1 MSYLRS
7 SIVLIFILF
16 CCPFLRVNGGDG
28 FDERSSTGNPAE
40 EELKADQ
47 KREVAESSEISRLQL
62 NLEGSEVIPAESYVD
77 LVSLKL
83 LRGVTN
89 IATGWGELPRQCII
103 TGQEDSV
110 WLFLP
115 LSLSRGIGM
124 TVYRTI
130 IGAVETLFF
139 FHSPDGTYSS
149 LINPA
154 FVWQK
159 KNDNTRIPYPPM
171 R

>member
-1 MSYLRS
+1 MLESRNYIIIFLIIFS
-7 SIVLIFILF
+7 SS
-16 CCPFLRVNGGDG
+16 FLRAEEVKD
-28 FDERSSTGNPAE
+28 FQDESPKGNPIE
-40 EELKADQ
+40 QDLKKQQA
-47 KREVAESSEISRLQL
+47 REVAESSEITRLQL
-62 NLEGSEVIPAESYVD
+62 NLEGSEVIPVESYVD

-83 LRGVTN
+83 LRGIAN
-89 IATGWGELPRQCII
+89 IATGWGEIPRQCVI
-103 TGQEDSV
+103 TAKQDSA

-124 TVYRTI
+124 TVYRTLV
-130 IGAVETLFF
+130 GAVETLFF

-159 KNDNTRIPYPPM
+159 KNKNTRTAYPPM

>member
-1 MSYLRS
+1 MLQSKNY
-7 SIVLIFILF
+7 IILF
-16 CCPFLRVNGGDG
+16 FLFFSCSFLRAEDIKD
-28 FDERSSTGNPAE
+28 FKDESSQGNPIAND
-40 EELKADQ
+40 LKEQQ

-62 NLEGSEVIPAESYVD
+62 NLEGSEKIPAESYID

-83 LRGVTN
+83 LRGVAN
-89 IATGWGELPRQCII
+89 VATGWGEIPRQCII
-103 TGQEDSV
+103 TGQQDSA

-124 TVYRTI
+124 TVYRTLV
-130 IGAVETLFF
+130 GAVETLFF

-159 KNDNTRIPYPPM
+159 ENENTRIAYPPM